1 MQLILF
7 SLVPHPPRGQ
17 SSASAT
23 RPHWWN
29 LPGELNQAE
38 YLLTRGLEAV
48 PQTWSWHV
56 LASFPLV
63 SPLCPVLLWTL
74 REREKLIPLLL
85 WQFNLFGIFSNE
97 LWMNPGNLWMRW
109 RFTFDRVAARFTTL
123 SVAISGRKMSH
134 QQVLCRS
141 QSQSVFFFFFLKWG
155 GHKENHPTASC
166 YFTLVGYFSLLS
178 YLVVTFDQCISGEKP
193 KNRKIEIVL
202 ATGTCPCNVQVST

>member
-7 SLVPHPPRGQ
+7 SLVPHPQRGQ

-74 REREKLIPLLL
+74 RERERSSFLSRCDNSICSASSRMNYGWTRQPLNAVEIYFWSSSRSLYNSVRRDL
-85 WQFNLFGIFSNE
+85 RAENEPSAGSLSFRFENL
-97 LWMNPGNLWMRW
+97 NLY
-109 RFTFDRVAARFTTL
+109 FIL
-123 SVAISGRKMSH
+123 
-134 QQVLCRS
+134 
-141 QSQSVFFFFFLKWG
+141 FFFL
-155 GHKENHPTASC
+155 N
-166 YFTLVGYFSLLS
+166 
-178 YLVVTFDQCISGEKP
+178 GEDT
-193 KNRKIEIVL
+193 RKTIPQHRVIL
-202 ATGTCPCNVQVST
+202 H

>member
-48 PQTWSWHV
+48 PQTWSWHE

-74 REREKLIPLLL
+74 REREKLIPLSL

-97 LWMNPGNLWMRW
+97 LWMNPATSECGGDLLLIEQPLALQLCPSRSQGGKW
-109 RFTFDRVAARFTTL
+109 
-123 SVAISGRKMSH
+123 AISRFSV
-134 QQVLCRS
+134 VLNLNLY
-141 QSQSVFFFFFLKWG
+141 FIFYFFL
-155 GHKENHPTASC
+155 N
-166 YFTLVGYFSLLS
+166 
-178 YLVVTFDQCISGEKP
+178 GEDT
-193 KNRKIEIVL
+193 RKTIPQHCVIL
-202 ATGTCPCNVQVST
+202 H

>member
-7 SLVPHPPRGQ
+7 SLVPHPQRGQ

-74 REREKLIPLLL
+74 REREREAHSSLVVTIQSVRHLLE
-85 WQFNLFGIFSNE
+85 WIMDE
-97 LWMNPGNLWMRW
+97 PGNLWMRW

-134 QQVLCRS
+134 QQVLCRFDLRIS
-141 QSQSVFFFFFLKWG
+141 ICIYFLFF
-155 GHKENHPTASC
+155 S
-166 YFTLVGYFSLLS
+166 
-178 YLVVTFDQCISGEKP
+178 
-193 KNRKIEIVL
+193 
-202 ATGTCPCNVQVST
+202 

>member
-7 SLVPHPPRGQ
+7 SLVPHPQRGQ

-74 REREKLIPLLL
+74 REREREAHSSLVVTI
-85 WQFNLFGIFSNE
+85 
-97 LWMNPGNLWMRW
+97 
-109 RFTFDRVAARFTTL
+109 
-123 SVAISGRKMSH
+123 
-134 QQVLCRS
+134 
-141 QSQSVFFFFFLKWG
+141 QSVRHLLEWIMDEPQQPLNAVEIYFWSSSRSLYNSVRRDLRAENEPSAGSLSFRFENLNLYFLFFFFL
-155 GHKENHPTASC
+155 N
-166 YFTLVGYFSLLS
+166 
-178 YLVVTFDQCISGEKP
+178 GEDT
-193 KNRKIEIVL
+193 RKTIPQHRVIL
-202 ATGTCPCNVQVST
+202 H